1 MRSAEFIAPGQGQ
14 YLSSWIG
21 GPQTSQKFAIVVSLR
36 GSATFLNRRSQVLI
50 FLVAIAMWIGVIP
63 SGQMHTGSSC
73 VQAFVYHHPRGC
85 LWLWSTVRVCSD
97 CPRTAFASGS
107 PPESCR
113 AISWDDGCSFG
124 ESSDSLFRPRSEIK
138 KMGPVAFA
146 LLVENRLQALP
157 QGSRNPTGDDL
168 WGVRGEWYYYHH
180 YLRRTVGDK
189 GYANWVNAKYDF
201 VEAVRRTLLHRYH
214 VGTQNHLL
222 DRYIVF

>member
-1 MRSAEFIAPGQGQ
+1 MVVLLENIRIL
-14 YLSSWIG
+14 YLD
-21 GPQTSQKFAIVVSLR
+21 
-36 GSATFLNRRSQVLI
+36 
-50 FLVAIAMWIGVIP
+50 
-63 SGQMHTGSSC
+63 H
-73 VQAFVYHHPRGC
+73 
-85 LWLWSTVRVCSD
+85 
-97 CPRTAFASGS
+97 
-107 PPESCR
+107 
-113 AISWDDGCSFG
+113 
-124 ESSDSLFRPRSEIK
+124 RSEIK

-157 QGSRNPTGDDL
+157 QGARNPTGDDL
-168 WGVRGEWYYYHH
+168 WGVRGEWYYYHQ